1 MMQNQ
6 RKKNVFLYENDRF
19 RWGKENESEREYH
32 FFRLVL
38 LYWLFCLGAKVA
50 KK

>member
-32 FFRLVL
+32 FFSASTFVLVI
-38 LYWLFCLGAKVA
+38 LFRC
-50 KK
+50 